1 MMRIKRLFYLLILN
15 IFISALV
22 TLAVL
27 NFWAKRSELRAVETV
42 FVTVVVTAPAAQ
54 PGSANLAAPA
64 DTPVIASETV
74 SIQGSETPV
83 PLQPYIVQ
91 QGDMLSKIALQFN
104 VSMDDILRANNM
116 SDPNNIYIG
125 QKLLIP
131 LSSLPTATPQLPPT
145 DIPTITPIPS
155 NTFTP
160 TATPT
165 MDTSPARLVIESI
178 QGAGI
183 LGSEKV
189 KIVHTGGGAEPLGG
203 WRLENGRGQAFVFP
217 LLRLFPGASV
227 TINSG
232 KGTNTVTDLFWGSEV
247 TLWKSG
253 DTATLRDSAGVVRA
267 TYTIP

>member
-1 MMRIKRLFYLLILN
+1 MRIKRLFYLLILN
-15 IFISALV
+15 IIISTLV
-22 TLAVL
+22 TLLVL
-27 NFWAKRSELRAVETV
+27 NFWPKPESRMAA
-42 FVTVVVTAPAAQ
+42 TVVVTVMVTVPVPQ
-54 PGSANLAAPA
+54 PGSANLTAPTN
-64 DTPVIASETV
+64 TPGLTPETV
-74 SIQGSETPV
+74 TIQGSETPV

-91 QGDMLSKIALQFN
+91 EGDMLSKIALQFN
-104 VSMDDILRANNM
+104 VSMDDILRANGM

-131 LSSLPTATPQLPPT
+131 LSSLPTETPQLPPT

-155 NTFTP
+155 ITPTP

-165 MDTSPARLVIESI
+165 TDMSPARLVIESI

-203 WRLENGRGQAFVFP
+203 WQLENGRGQAFVFP

-227 TINSG
+227 IIHSG
-232 KGTNTVTDLFWGSEV
+232 KGTNTVTDLFWGSDG
-247 TLWKSG
+247 TFWKSG
-253 DTATLRDSAGVVRA
+253 DTATLRDSAGKVRA
-267 TYTIP
+267 TFTVP